1 MNINTLDRGEKYSEW
16 QVPPK
21 ESDGVYRKGWLEEL
35 VQNGDRFLQSQPG
48 TRNINDDIKL
58 VIGLDQ
64 DNSLK
69 SNSFQSD
76 FRTFVE
82 TVTDLRQI
90 ATMGSSS
97 DQFKKNVALYNDIY
111 KYIFWDSGFLFA
123 YRYALQYAMMS
134 RGYIWTKFSR
144 DHYGWGKGRIVFDWL
159 GPFEFLPEQL
169 PANND
174 AQGCYAG
181 TIIRAMPIAEAHARF
196 PQFQDQLQPIARYEW
211 SKYNTRSGI
220 RLDFWDRARFQ
231 GERDW
236 DNRYTEMRYHFVR
249 DLRINDTGRTMQMG
263 VPGSTWGYEVPS
275 MGDLLVSTN
284 PYNGLPESRKA
295 EEADCLVY
303 PQLRLLITNPTVK
316 EPLYDDTAFD
326 WDGEIPVAQ
335 LDVNDFAWSPLGYSV
350 VRNVAG
356 LVKAQRA
363 GTSRIDEVLAIRKD
377 PPTGYDLSTGVSRTQ
392 MEKIDLLRAQGVRV
406 GLKGDPKKAIVSI
419 LPDTITVDS
428 EDWKGQE
435 YMEGQIKAS
444 LGLTDIASMRDLKMN
459 LSDQSFEKAI
469 TNLGPIGKGIALN
482 TWKCNGKI
490 AHRLKYLI
498 PQYFPVA
505 ELVKMVGPE
514 GVGLETFDN
523 DPNSLVPGRLPGE
536 DEKADSKFTKRQ
548 RAQWFVEQLNVIST
562 PAQLLNVTHMQER
575 MLYMM
580 FLQKDVPISMATIM
594 EKLGVEG
601 YAVEFEKWKAEK
613 LSAEEWKLEV
623 KAILAAKAKE
633 LGFEEPPPPDKPGQ
647 GKGGGRPGT
656 SQAPPHASMKGSK
669 SGDVRVVNKQSK

>member
-16 QVPPK
+16 QAPSY
-21 ESDGVYRKGWLEEL
+21 ESAGAYKSGWLSEL
-35 VQNGDRFLQSQPG
+35 VQNGDRFIQSQPG

-64 DNSLK
+64 DNSTK

-90 ATMGSSS
+90 ATMGTSAE
-97 DQFKKNVALYNDIY
+97 QLKKTAALYNDIY
-111 KYIFWDSGFLFA
+111 KFIFWDSGYLFA

-144 DHYGWGKGRIVFDWL
+144 DHYGWGKGRMVFDWL
-159 GPFEFLPEQL
+159 GPFEVLPEQL

-174 AQGCYAG
+174 VQGAYAA

-196 PQFQDQLQPIARYEW
+196 PQFQDQLKPIARYEW
-211 SKYNTRSGI
+211 SKYNTRGGI

-231 GERDW
+231 GEREW
-236 DNRYTEMRYHFVR
+236 DSRYCEMRYHFVR
-249 DLRINDTGRTMQMG
+249 DLRINDTGKTIQMG

-275 MGDLLVSTN
+275 LGDLLVSTN

-295 EEADCLVY
+295 TEEDCLVY
-303 PQLRLLITNPTVK
+303 PQLRLMISNPTVN

-326 WDGEIPVAQ
+326 WHGEIPVAQ

-363 GTSRIDEVLAIRKD
+363 GTSRIEEVLSIRKD

-392 MEKIDLLRAQGVRV
+392 MEKIDLLTAQGVRV
-406 GLKGDPKKAIVSI
+406 GLKGDPKKAVVSI
-419 LPDTITVDS
+419 LPDSITVDA

-435 YMEGQIKAS
+435 HLKGEIKAS

-490 AHRLKYLI
+490 AHMLKYNI
-498 PQYFPVA
+498 PQYIPVA

-523 DPNSLVPGRLPGE
+523 DPNSLIPARLPGE
-536 DEKADSKFTKRQ
+536 AEEGDSKFTKRQ
-548 RAQWFVEQLNVIST
+548 RAQWFAEQLNVVST
-562 PAQLLNVTHMQER
+562 PAQLLNITHQQER
-575 MLYMM
+575 MLYMF
-580 FLQKDVPISMATIM
+580 FLQKGVPISMETTM

-601 YAVEFEKWKAEK
+601 YPVEYEKWKTEQVGKAVWELETKAMLAGKEK
-613 LSAEEWKLEV
+613 D
-623 KAILAAKAKE
+623 
-633 LGFEEPPPPDKPGQ
+633 LGFEQPPQPEKPGQ
-647 GKGGGRPGT
+647 GAHGGRPGT
-656 SQAPPHASMKGSK
+656 SQVPPHASMKGSK
-669 SGDVRVVNKQSK
+669 SGDVRVVNKQSR